1 MADAFSTTIWNT
13 ILQART
19 GRITAVNQ
27 VVEKYRPPVV
37 AFLRSRG
44 HSMEDAED
52 LAQEVFLTVVRDD
65 LLARADRERSRF
77 RTFLL
82 SIVRNVMANAG
93 RVRRASKRGGGTEPL
108 PLDGLLRDIA
118 SPVDPDDTFD
128 GEWIQHLL
136 RLAVERLREV
146 DPGMHQALR
155 LREEDK
161 NHEEVASIMGMT
173 AKQAANLVQAARKK
187 VSDLIRR
194 EIEAYC
200 SSSEEYRDEVAYLKR
215 YLKSPEKP

>member
-13 ILQART
+13 ILQAKG

-82 SIVRNVMANAG
+82 AIVQNVMANAD
-93 RVRRASKRGGGTEPL
+93 RVRRASKRG
-108 PLDGLLRDIA
+108 
-118 SPVDPDDTFD
+118 
-128 GEWIQHLL
+128 
-136 RLAVERLREV
+136 
-146 DPGMHQALR
+146 
-155 LREEDK
+155 
-161 NHEEVASIMGMT
+161 
-173 AKQAANLVQAARKK
+173 
-187 VSDLIRR
+187 
-194 EIEAYC
+194 
-200 SSSEEYRDEVAYLKR
+200 
-215 YLKSPEKP
+215 